1 LLPVPAPLLPQPAA
15 SRKVTMIPLPI
26 RAFILIVSSVEDYG
40 AARQTIRRNAAR
52 AAGENKTAT
61 FSGLA
66 RMGGMPPN
74 SRPPPG
80 AGDPVANEAMDRYA
94 DGDAS
99 AFPVLYDAIAPR
111 IEGLVRRRTRDASRI
126 DDIVQQT
133 FERIH
138 RARGTFIRGS
148 DVLSWAFKIARNLCL
163 DFGARGWRERPA
175 DGKAGEAGEAGEVG
189 ADPIAQAVAEVVDAE
204 RIATARET
212 LERLVRA
219 FRALPE
225 RQQLALELVRVEG
238 FPMAAAAENLGV
250 TLASIKMSVFR
261 GAEALRNAVREDAA
275 PRGARGTAAQPPPVG
290 REHLRGIT

>member
-1 LLPVPAPLLPQPAA
+1 MA
-15 SRKVTMIPLPI
+15 S
-26 RAFILIVSSVEDYG
+26 ASD
-40 AARQTIRRNAAR
+40 
-52 AAGENKTAT
+52 
-61 FSGLA
+61 
-66 RMGGMPPN
+66 
-74 SRPPPG
+74 RPTGPG
-80 AGDPVANEAMDRYA
+80 DQVANEAMDRYA

-163 DFGARGWRERPA
+163 DLGAQGWRERPA
-175 DGKAGEAGEAGEVG
+175 AGEDGDAH
-189 ADPIAQAVAEVVDAE
+189 ADPIAAAVAEVADAE

-212 LERLVRA
+212 LGRLVRA

-225 RQQLALELVRVEG
+225 PQQLALELVRVEG
-238 FPMAAAAENLGV
+238 FSMAVAAENLGV
-250 TLASIKMSVFR
+250 TLPSLKMSVFR
-261 GAEALRNAVREDAA
+261 GAAALRDAVLEVAE
-275 PRGARGTAAQPPPVG
+275 PRGVRAPPTV
-290 REHLRGIT
+290 EKEQLRGIT

>member
-1 LLPVPAPLLPQPAA
+1 
-15 SRKVTMIPLPI
+15 
-26 RAFILIVSSVEDYG
+26 
-40 AARQTIRRNAAR
+40 
-52 AAGENKTAT
+52 
-61 FSGLA
+61 
-66 RMGGMPPN
+66 MPPT
-74 SRPPPG
+74 SERPAGP
-80 AGDPVANEAMDRYA
+80 GDPVANEAMDRYA

-99 AFPVLYDAIAPR
+99 AFPILYDAIAPR
-111 IEGLVRRRTRDASRI
+111 VEGLVRRRTRDASRI

-163 DFGARGWRERPA
+163 DLGAQGWRERPA
-175 DGKAGEAGEAGEVG
+175 DGKDREAE
-189 ADPIAQAVAEVVDAE
+189 ADPIAQAVAEVADAE

-212 LERLVRA
+212 LARLVRA

-250 TLASIKMSVFR
+250 TLPSLKTSVFR
-261 GAEALRNAVREDAA
+261 GAEVLRNALREDGE
-275 PRGARGTAAQPPPVG
+275 PRAARGPSAQPSAVKK
-290 REHLRGIT
+290 EHLRGIT